1 MLGGIAGGR
10 PLYDL
15 PFEQALNRVLGKRI
29 IDDDSFASAVWSA
42 LSNVTWQHS
51 SGMEVSYSFRAAGD
65 LIPAIPGG
73 HAPAAA
79 AIIYSGIV
87 VEYLQ

>member
-42 LSNVTWQHS
+42 LSNVTWKHS

-65 LIPAIPGG
+65 LGVPAIVCDEI
-73 HAPAAA
+73 ANAL
-79 AIIYSGIV
+79 S
-87 VEYLQ
+87 VEGWTYKIE